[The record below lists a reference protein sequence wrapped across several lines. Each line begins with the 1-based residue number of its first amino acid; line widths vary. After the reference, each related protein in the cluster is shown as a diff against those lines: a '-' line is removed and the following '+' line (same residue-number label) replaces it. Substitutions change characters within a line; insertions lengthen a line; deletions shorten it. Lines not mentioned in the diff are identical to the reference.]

1 MRKTVLLLIAVLA
14 TSLITYAND
23 QRPATRATFVI
34 TVDDVS
40 YNIITDSLNED
51 NPDGYATV
59 RMPGN
64 EDAQDIVIKSKVERE
79 GTSYNVIRI
88 DAGAFIGRENLRTVT
103 IEEGVREIGNKA
115 FSECTSLQSVALPP
129 TIDNIED
136 NAFSSCSSLTD
147 INLPDKLTVLKNS
160 VFNMCSSL
168 KDVTFPPSLTT
179 IEGYAFSRCAIA
191 DLVIPANVTSIGWHA
206 FDCESLANVKCEA
219 VQPPVWSNGS
229 SPLPQHITT
238 VTVPK
243 GSAAAYRNSDW
254 KNLIIINGDPLHVTV
269 DANQA
274 GGLKDN
280 ILLQADDL
288 LDVNMLTVSGSLND
302 DDLSVITGQLTGLLE
317 LDMSGTDLKEI
328 PGSFMYGND
337 IITSIT
343 LPATAE
349 TIGQSAFAGCSSLQN
364 VTLPPTLTS
373 IIAYAFSNCI
383 RLQNITLPSTLTNIG
398 RCAFENCS
406 SLTSINIP
414 GSVAKIEDT
423 AFSECTKLK
432 SVTFNEGLTEIG
444 LDAFRGCDS
453 LESISIPTSV
463 RIIGGR
469 AFAYNGR
476 LSSVELHEGLEE
488 LLGGTF
494 DNCPSLHTLELP
506 STLRTCH
513 NLFGNPGYLIELT
526 CKAAVPPVSSNS
538 MGGTHP
544 DNITLYVPEIS
555 ITSYSK
561 AKGWDAIKNIKP
573 IEGYEP
579 ESYFIGQEQEA
590 YFTESQRPTNNP
602 DVTIS
607 TVFGTSYIDR
617 PLTGGRM
624 TVEGDDMLSIGTF
637 KMVTDLTD
645 MNYFYMSNNHN
656 HYTVLLNN
664 SPMQAETVENQFG
677 FCDNKWHFI
686 SLPYNAKVSDIKPG
700 GGVSWVI
707 RKYSGANR
715 AAGLNDSTWLNL
727 TEDSVMHAG
736 EGYIIMCDHESDPH
750 SLMWFYAQD
759 DDKKNAIFAT
769 EAVDVPLQKHVAEFA
784 HNSSWNLVGNPYP
797 CFYDTR
803 RLGFNAPFTVWNGRG
818 YTAYTVTDDMYVMRP
833 FEAFFVQCP
842 ESSSSIRFNPEG
854 KQISPVPT
862 ELQSGLPAKTRADE
876 IRTVINLTITDGS
889 YTDRAR
895 IVFNDKARPD
905 YEIERDASKFMSSDS
920 SVPQI
925 YSIGADGRYSI
936 NERPAGDGRAI
947 IGAYFGK
954 DGIHTIALS
963 GNIDAEVVLT
973 DLYENKTCTLNRQP
987 YTFDAEKGVCNDRF
1001 IINVNNGTTRITDI
1015 QEHGG
1020 DADISVNNGVMTIE
1034 QADKGDIEVYSIGGS
1049 LIYKTFSDK
1058 ASVSV
1063 GNGIY
1068 IVKTGAKSQKI
1079 IVTNN

>member
-23 QRPATRATFVI
+23 QRPATRATYVI

-40 YNIITDSLNED
+40 YNIITDSLDED

-59 RMPGN
+59 RGLDN

-115 FSECTSLQSVALPP
+115 FSECTSLQSVALPS

-136 NAFSSCSSLTD
+136 YAFSSCRSLTD
-147 INLPDKLTVLKNS
+147 INLPDKLTVLKIGIFNS
-160 VFNMCSSL
+160 CSSL
-168 KDVTFPPSLTT
+168 KDVVLPSSLTT
-179 IEGYAFSRCAIA
+179 IENAVFRGCA
-191 DLVIPANVTSIGWHA
+191 LVDIEIPENIISIGSNA
-206 FDCESLANVKCEA
+206 FNCESLASVKCEA
-219 VQPPVWSNGS
+219 VQPPSLKNS
-229 SPLPQHITT
+229 TPFPQQIY
-238 VTVPK
+238 VITVPK
-243 GSAAAYRNSDW
+243 GSATAYRNNDEW
-254 KNLIIINGDPLHVTV
+254 KRFSIINGAPLHITV
-269 DANQA
+269 DVNQA
-274 GGLKDN
+274 GSLKDN
-280 ILLQADDL
+280 ILAQAGDL

-302 DDLSVITGQLTGLLE
+302 DDLNVITNQLTGLLE

-328 PGSFMYGND
+328 PGSFMSGND
-337 IITSIT
+337 VITSIA

-349 TIGQSAFAGCSSLQN
+349 TIGTSAFAGCSSLQN

-373 IIAYAFSNCI
+373 ITAYAFSDCI
-383 RLQNITLPSTLTNIG
+383 RLSNITLPSTLTNIG

-423 AFSECTKLK
+423 AFSECAKLK
-432 SVTFNEGLTEIG
+432 SVTFNEGLTEIAEF
-444 LDAFRGCDS
+444 AFQKCDS
-453 LESISIPTSV
+453 LESISIPASV
-463 RIIGGR
+463 GIIR
-469 AFAYNGR
+469 QYAFAYNGR
-476 LSSVELHEGLEE
+476 LSSVEMREGLGT
-488 LLGGTF
+488 LLGGVFADCT
-494 DNCPSLHTLELP
+494 SLHSLELP
-506 STLRTCH
+506 STLSSCDDLLGSNH
-513 NLFGNPGYLIELT
+513 SINEIT
-526 CKAAVPPVSSNS
+526 CKAAVPPVNNGNG
-538 MGGTHP
+538 MGGNNT
-544 DNITLYVPEIS
+544 DGITLYVPEIS
-555 ITSYSK
+555 VNDYVN
-561 AKGWDAIKNIKP
+561 AKGWSKIKNIKP

-579 ESYFIGQEQEA
+579 ESYFIGQEQEFN
-590 YFTESQRPTNNP
+590 FTEEYRPTNNP

-645 MNYFYMSNNHN
+645 MNYFYMSNNHH

-803 RLGFNAPFTVWNGRG
+803 RIGFNAPFTVWNGR
-818 YTAYTVTDDMYVMRP
+818 
-833 FEAFFVQCP
+833 
-842 ESSSSIRFNPEG
+842 
-854 KQISPVPT
+854 
-862 ELQSGLPAKTRADE
+862 
-876 IRTVINLTITDGS
+876 
-889 YTDRAR
+889 
-895 IVFNDKARPD
+895 
-905 YEIERDASKFMSSDS
+905 
-920 SVPQI
+920 
-925 YSIGADGRYSI
+925 
-936 NERPAGDGRAI
+936 
-947 IGAYFGK
+947 
-954 DGIHTIALS
+954 
-963 GNIDAEVVLT
+963 
-973 DLYENKTCTLNRQP
+973 
-987 YTFDAEKGVCNDRF
+987 
-1001 IINVNNGTTRITDI
+1001 
-1015 QEHGG
+1015 
-1020 DADISVNNGVMTIE
+1020 
-1034 QADKGDIEVYSIGGS
+1034 
-1049 LIYKTFSDK
+1049 
-1058 ASVSV
+1058 
-1063 GNGIY
+1063 
-1068 IVKTGAKSQKI
+1068 
-1079 IVTNN
+1079 

>member
-1 MRKTVLLLIAVLA
+1 MKNTLFLLIIGLTLLSAHV
-14 TSLITYAND
+14 NGMK
-23 QRPATRATFVI
+23 QMTRAANVI

-40 YNIITDSLNED
+40 YNIVTDSLDED

-59 RMPGN
+59 RGLDN
-64 EDAQDIVIKSKVERE
+64 EDAQDIVIKGKVEHE
-79 GTSYNVIRI
+79 GTSYNVITI
-88 DAGAFIGRENLRTVT
+88 NDIAFNGRENLRTVT

-115 FSECTSLQSVALPP
+115 FSECTSLQSVALPS
-129 TIDNIED
+129 TVDNIESA
-136 NAFSSCSSLTD
+136 AFQSCSSLTG
-147 INLPDKLTVLKNS
+147 INLPDKLTVLKHS

-168 KDVTFPPSLTT
+168 KDVVLPSSLTT
-179 IEGYAFSRCAIA
+179 IEGYAFSKCAIV
-191 DLVIPANVTSIGWHA
+191 DLVIPANVTSIGWNA

-254 KNLIIINGDPLHVTV
+254 KDLVIINGAPLHVTV

-274 GGLKDN
+274 GSLKDN
-280 ILLQADDL
+280 ILAQADDL

-337 IITSIT
+337 IIISIT

-349 TIGQSAFAGCSSLQN
+349 TIGTSAFADCSLLKSM
-364 VTLPPTLTS
+364 
-373 IIAYAFSNCI
+373 
-383 RLQNITLPSTLTNIG
+383 TLPSTLTGIG
-398 RCAFENCS
+398 AYAFEKCS
-406 SLTSINIP
+406 SITDIDIP
-414 GSVAKIEDT
+414 GSVSTIGRY
-423 AFSECTKLK
+423 AFSECAKLK
-432 SVTFNEGLTEIG
+432 SVTFNEGLTEIAEY
-444 LDAFRGCDS
+444 AFQKCDS
-453 LESISIPTSV
+453 LESISIPASV
-463 RIIGGR
+463 GIIR
-469 AFAYNGR
+469 QYAFAYNGR
-476 LSSVELHEGLEE
+476 LSSVEMREGLGT
-488 LLGGTF
+488 LLTGVFADCT
-494 DNCPSLHTLELP
+494 SLHSLEFP
-506 STLRTCH
+506 STLSSCDDLLGARH
-513 NLFGNPGYLIELT
+513 GMNEIT
-526 CKAAVPPVSSNS
+526 CKAAVPPVNNGNG
-538 MGGTHP
+538 MGGNNT
-544 DNITLYVPEIS
+544 DGITLYVPEIS
-555 ITSYSK
+555 VNDYVN
-561 AKGWDAIKNIKP
+561 AKGWSKIKNIKP

-579 ESYFIGQEQEA
+579 ESYFIGQEQEFN
-590 YFTESQRPTNNP
+590 FTEEYRPTNNP

-607 TVFGTSYIDR
+607 TVFGSTYIDR
-617 PLTGGRM
+617 YLAAGRM
-624 TVEGDDMLSIGTF
+624 TVEDGDMLSIGAF

-645 MNYFYMSNNHN
+645 MNYFISAYSH
-656 HYTVLLNN
+656 HHSTVLLTN
-664 SPMQAETVENQFG
+664 SPMQAETVTNQFG
-677 FCDNKWHFI
+677 FRDNKWHFI

-700 GGVSWVI
+700 DDVSWVI

-769 EAVDVPLQKHVAEFA
+769 EAVDIPLRKYAAEFA

-803 RLGFNAPFTVWNGRG
+803 TLGFNAPFTVWNGSG

-862 ELQSGLPAKTRADE
+862 ELQTGLPAKARAGGN
-876 IRTVINLTITDGS
+876 RTVINLTLTDGS

-905 YEIERDASKFMSSDS
+905 YEIERDASKFMSSDAA
-920 SVPQI
+920 VPQI

-936 NERPAGDGRAI
+936 NERPAGDGSAV
-947 IGAYFGK
+947 IGAYFGN
-954 DGIHTIALS
+954 DGMHAIALS

-973 DLYENKTCTLNRQP
+973 DLYENKTCTLNRQS
-987 YTFDAEKGVCNDRF
+987 YTFDAAKGVCNDRF
-1001 IINVNNGTTRITDI
+1001 IINVNNGTTGITDI

-1063 GNGIY
+1063 DNGIY

>member
-23 QRPATRATFVI
+23 QRPATRATYVI

-40 YNIITDSLNED
+40 YNIITDSLDED
-51 NPDGYATV
+51 NPDGYAEV
-59 RMPGN
+59 RGLDN

-79 GTSYNVIRI
+79 GTSYNVITI
-88 DAGAFIGRENLRTVT
+88 NGMAFSGRENLRTVT
-103 IEEGVREIGNKA
+103 IEEGVREIGQRS
-115 FSECTSLQSVALPP
+115 FIDCTNLQRVTMPS
-129 TIDNIED
+129 TINNIETS
-136 NAFSSCSSLTD
+136 AFQSCSSLTG

-179 IEGYAFSRCAIA
+179 IEGYAFSRCAIV
-191 DLVIPANVTSIGWHA
+191 DLVIPANVTSIGWQA

-219 VQPPVWSNGS
+219 VQPPVWSGGS
-229 SPLPQHITT
+229 TPLPQHITT

-254 KNLIIINGDPLHVTV
+254 KNLIIINGAPLHVTV

-280 ILLQADDL
+280 ILSQADDL

-302 DDLSVITGQLTGLLE
+302 DDLSVITDQLTGLLE

-328 PGSFMYGND
+328 PDGFMNGNNL
-337 IITSIT
+337 INSIT
-343 LPATAE
+343 LPAAAE
-349 TIGQSAFAGCSSLQN
+349 TIGTNAFANCHQLAN
-364 VTLPPTLTS
+364 
-373 IIAYAFSNCI
+373 IA
-383 RLQNITLPSTLTNIG
+383 LPSTLTGIG
-398 RCAFENCS
+398 AYAFEKCR
-406 SLTSINIP
+406 SITDIDIP
-414 GSVAKIEDT
+414 GSVSTIGRY
-423 AFSECTKLK
+423 AFSECAKLK
-432 SVTFNEGLTEIG
+432 SVTFNEGLTEIAEY
-444 LDAFRGCDS
+444 AFQKCDS
-453 LESISIPTSV
+453 LESISIPASV
-463 RIIGGR
+463 GIIR
-469 AFAYNGR
+469 QFAFAYNGR
-476 LSSVELHEGLEE
+476 LSSVEMREGLGT
-488 LLGGTF
+488 LLTGVFSDCT
-494 DNCPSLHTLELP
+494 SLHYLELP
-506 STLRTCH
+506 STLSSCDDLLGSNH
-513 NLFGNPGYLIELT
+513 SINGIT
-526 CKAAVPPVSSNS
+526 CKAAVPPVNNGNG
-538 MGGTHP
+538 MGGNNT
-544 DNITLYVPEIS
+544 DGITLYVPEIS
-555 ITSYSK
+555 VNDYVN
-561 AKGWDAIKNIKP
+561 AKGWSKIKNIKP

-579 ESYFIGQEQEA
+579 ESYFIGQEQEFN
-590 YFTESQRPTNNP
+590 FTEEYRPTNNP

-607 TVFGTSYIDR
+607 TVFGSTYIDR
-617 PLTGGRM
+617 YLAAGRM
-624 TVEGDDMLSIGTF
+624 TVEGGDMLSIGAF
-637 KMVTDLTD
+637 KMVADLTD
-645 MNYFYMSNNHN
+645 MNYFISAYSH
-656 HYTVLLNN
+656 HHSTVLLTN
-664 SPMQAETVENQFG
+664 SPMQAETVTNQFG
-677 FCDNKWHFI
+677 FRDNEWHFI

-803 RLGFNAPFTVWNGRG
+803 RLDFNAPFTVWNGRG

-895 IVFNDKARPD
+895 IVFNDKAKPG
-905 YEIERDASKFMSSDS
+905 YEIECDASKFMSSDAA
-920 SVPQI
+920 VPQI

-936 NERPAGDGRAI
+936 NERPAGDGRAV

-954 DGIHTIALS
+954 DGIHTIVLS

-973 DLYENKTCTLNRQP
+973 DLYENKTCTLNRQS
-987 YTFDAEKGVCNDRF
+987 YTFDAAKGVCNDRF
-1001 IINVNNGTTRITDI
+1001 IINVNNGTTGITDI

-1034 QADKGDIEVYSIGGS
+1034 QADKDDIEVYSIGGS

-1063 GNGIY
+1063 DNGIY

>member
-1 MRKTVLLLIAVLA
+1 MKNTLFLLIIGLTLLSAHV
-14 TSLITYAND
+14 NGMK
-23 QRPATRATFVI
+23 QMTRAANVI

-40 YNIITDSLNED
+40 YNIVTDSLDED

-59 RMPGN
+59 RGLDD
-64 EDAQDIVIKSKVERE
+64 EDAQDIVIKGKVEHE
-79 GTSYNVIRI
+79 GTSYNVITI
-88 DAGAFIGRENLRTVT
+88 NDIAFDGRENLRTVT
-103 IEEGVREIGNKA
+103 IEEGVREIGQQSFRN
-115 FSECTSLQSVALPP
+115 CVNLQRVTLPS
-129 TIDNIED
+129 TIDNIETS
-136 NAFSSCSSLTD
+136 AFQSCSILTD
-147 INLPDKLTVLKNS
+147 INLPDKLTVLKHS

-168 KDVTFPPSLTT
+168 KDVTLPSSLTT
-179 IEGYAFSRCAIA
+179 IEGYAFSRCAIV
-191 DLVIPANVTSIGWHA
+191 DLVIPANVTSIGLNA
-206 FDCESLANVKCEA
+206 FNGESLASVKCEA
-219 VQPPVWSNGS
+219 VQPPVWSDRS
-229 SPLPQHITT
+229 SPFHQQITT

-243 GSAAAYRNSDW
+243 GCATAYRNSDW
-254 KNLIIINGDPLHVTV
+254 KDLVIINGTPLHVTV

-274 GGLKDN
+274 GSLKDN
-280 ILLQADDL
+280 ILAQADDL

-302 DDLSVITGQLTGLLE
+302 EDLNVITGQLTGLFE

-349 TIGQSAFAGCSSLQN
+349 TIGTSAFADCSLLKSM
-364 VTLPPTLTS
+364 
-373 IIAYAFSNCI
+373 
-383 RLQNITLPSTLTNIG
+383 TLPSTLTGIG
-398 RCAFENCS
+398 AYAFEKCRS
-406 SLTSINIP
+406 ITCINIP
-414 GSVAKIEDT
+414 GSVSTIGRY
-423 AFSECTKLK
+423 AFSECAKLK
-432 SVTFNEGLTEIG
+432 SVTFNEGLTEIAEY
-444 LDAFRGCDS
+444 AFQKCDS
-453 LESISIPTSV
+453 LESISIPASV
-463 RIIGGR
+463 GIIR
-469 AFAYNGR
+469 QYAFAYNGR
-476 LSSVELHEGLEE
+476 LSSVEIHEGLGIM
-488 LLGGTF
+488 LGGVF
-494 DNCPSLHTLELP
+494 SDCPSLHSLELP
-506 STLRTCH
+506 STLSSCDDLLGARH
-513 NLFGNPGYLIELT
+513 GMNEIT
-526 CKAAVPPVSSNS
+526 CKAAVPPVNNGNG
-538 MGGTHP
+538 MGGNNT
-544 DNITLYVPEIS
+544 DGITLYVPEIS
-555 ITSYSK
+555 VNDYVN
-561 AKGWDAIKNIKP
+561 AKGWSKIKNIKP

-579 ESYFIGQEQEA
+579 ESYFIGQEQEFN
-590 YFTESQRPTNNP
+590 FTEEYRPTNNP

-624 TVEGDDMLSIGTF
+624 TVEGDDMLSIGAF
-637 KMVTDLTD
+637 KMVTDMTD
-645 MNYFYMSNNHN
+645 MNYFYMSNNHH

-677 FCDNKWHFI
+677 FRDNEWHFI

-700 GGVSWVI
+700 DDVSWVI

-769 EAVDVPLQKHVAEFA
+769 EAVDIPLRKYAAEFA

-803 RLGFNAPFTVWNGRG
+803 TLGFNAPFTVWNGSG

-833 FEAFFVQCP
+833 FEAFFVQCS

-862 ELQSGLPAKTRADE
+862 ELQTGLPAKARAGGN
-876 IRTVINLTITDGS
+876 RTVINLTLTDGS

-895 IVFNDKARPD
+895 IVFNDKAKPG
-905 YEIERDASKFMSSDS
+905 YEIERDASKFMSSDA

-936 NERPAGDGRAI
+936 NERPAGDGSAV
-947 IGAYFGK
+947 IGAYFGN
-954 DGIHTIALS
+954 DGMHAIALS

-973 DLYENKTCTLNRQP
+973 DLYENKTCTLNRQS
-987 YTFDAEKGVCNDRF
+987 YTFDAAKGVCNDRF
-1001 IINVNNGTTRITDI
+1001 IINVNTGTTAITDI

-1020 DADISVNNGVMTIE
+1020 DADISVSNGIMTIE
-1034 QADKGDIEVYSIGGS
+1034 QAGKGDIEVYSIGGS

-1058 ASVSV
+1058 ASVSI

>member
-1 MRKTVLLLIAVLA
+1 MKNTLFLLIIGLTLLSAHV
-14 TSLITYAND
+14 NGMK
-23 QRPATRATFVI
+23 QMTRAANVI

-40 YNIITDSLNED
+40 YNIVTDSLDED

-59 RMPGN
+59 RGLDN
-64 EDAQDIVIKSKVERE
+64 EDAQDIVIKGKVEHE
-79 GTSYNVIRI
+79 GTSYNVISI
-88 DAGAFIGRENLRTVT
+88 VTIAFDGRENLRTVT
-103 IEEGVREIGNKA
+103 IEEGVREIGQWA
-115 FSECTSLQSVALPP
+115 FRNCVNLQRVTLPS
-129 TIDNIED
+129 TVDNIESA
-136 NAFSSCSSLTD
+136 AFQSCSSLTG
-147 INLPDKLTVLKNS
+147 INLPDKLTVLRHS

-168 KDVTFPPSLTT
+168 KDVVLPSSLTT
-179 IEGYAFSRCAIA
+179 IEGYAFSRCAIV
-191 DLVIPANVTSIGWHA
+191 DLVIPANVTSIGRNA

-254 KNLIIINGDPLHVTV
+254 KDLVIINGAPLHVTV

-274 GGLKDN
+274 GSLKDN
-280 ILLQADDL
+280 ILSQADDL

-349 TIGQSAFAGCSSLQN
+349 TIGTSAFADCNLLKSM
-364 VTLPPTLTS
+364 
-373 IIAYAFSNCI
+373 
-383 RLQNITLPSTLTNIG
+383 TLPSTLTGIG
-398 RCAFENCS
+398 AYAFEKCS
-406 SLTSINIP
+406 SITDIDIP
-414 GSVAKIEDT
+414 GSVSTIGRY
-423 AFSECTKLK
+423 AFSECAKLK
-432 SVTFNEGLTEIG
+432 SVTFNEGLTEIAEY
-444 LDAFRGCDS
+444 AFQKCDS
-453 LESISIPTSV
+453 LESISIPASV
-463 RIIGGR
+463 GIIR
-469 AFAYNGR
+469 QYAFAYNGR
-476 LSSVELHEGLEE
+476 LSSVEMREGLGT
-488 LLGGTF
+488 LLTGVFADCT
-494 DNCPSLHTLELP
+494 SLHSLEFP
-506 STLRTCH
+506 STLSSCDDLLGARH
-513 NLFGNPGYLIELT
+513 SMNEIT
-526 CKAAVPPVSSNS
+526 CKAAVPPVNNGNG
-538 MGGTHP
+538 MGGNNT
-544 DNITLYVPEIS
+544 DGITLYVPEIS
-555 ITSYSK
+555 VNDYVN
-561 AKGWDAIKNIKP
+561 AKGWSKIKNIKP

-579 ESYFIGQEQEA
+579 ESYFIGQEQEFN
-590 YFTESQRPTNNP
+590 FTEEYRPTNNP

-607 TVFGTSYIDR
+607 TVFGSTYIDR
-617 PLTGGRM
+617 YLAAGRM
-624 TVEGDDMLSIGTF
+624 TVEGGDMLSIGAF
-637 KMVTDLTD
+637 KMVADLTD
-645 MNYFYMSNNHN
+645 MNYFISAYSH
-656 HYTVLLNN
+656 HHSTVLLTN
-664 SPMQAETVENQFG
+664 SPMQAETVTNQFG
-677 FCDNKWHFI
+677 FRDNKWHFI

-700 GGVSWVI
+700 DDVSWVI

-769 EAVDVPLQKHVAEFA
+769 ETVDIPLRKYAAEFA
-784 HNSSWNLVGNPYP
+784 HNSNWNLVGNPYP

-803 RLGFNAPFTVWNGRG
+803 TLGFNAPFTVWNGSG

-862 ELQSGLPAKTRADE
+862 ELQTGLPAKARAGGN
-876 IRTVINLTITDGS
+876 RTVINLTLTDGS

-905 YEIERDASKFMSSDS
+905 YEIERDASKFMSSDAA
-920 SVPQI
+920 VPQI

-936 NERPAGDGRAI
+936 NERPAGDGSAV
-947 IGAYFGK
+947 IGAYFGN
-954 DGIHTIALS
+954 DGMHTIALS

-973 DLYENKTCTLNRQP
+973 DLYENKTCTLNRQS
-987 YTFDAEKGVCNDRF
+987 YTFDAAKGVCNDRF
-1001 IINVNNGTTRITDI
+1001 IINVNNGTTGITDI

-1063 GNGIY
+1063 DNGIY